1 MQMITNEDVL
11 KAIVECAD
19 ENGDS
24 DYYAVAKKLSID
36 MKTLDKIITALKPS
50 HVANFE
56 LAKIKITD
64 VTISIYNELMS
75 E

>member
-1 MQMITNEDVL
+1 MITNEDVL
-11 KAIVECAD
+11 KAIVECAG

-24 DYYAVAKKLSID
+24 DYYAVAAKLSVD
-36 MKTLDKIITALKPS
+36 MQTLDKIITDLKPS

-56 LAKIKITD
+56 LARIKVTDITMR
-64 VTISIYNELMS
+64 IYNELMS

>member
-1 MQMITNEDVL
+1 MITNEDVL

-19 ENGDS
+19 EDGNS
-24 DYYAVAKKLSID
+24 DYHAVAAKLSVD
-36 MKTLDKIITALKPS
+36 MQTLDKIITDLKPS

-56 LAKIKITD
+56 LAKIKVTDITMC
-64 VTISIYNELMS
+64 IYNEIMS